1 MKYYLNLD
9 QNWTL
14 GSHIMAVEVSG
25 YEIHNLTNPV
35 IITFRKSKA
44 DKNKR
49 EKFSCVFWDFNIGGK
64 TIVDLI
70 GLPYFHNAQPNKTW
84 SNNTRFIHELC
95 LSLYD
100 TNRLTRGEQFTTY
113 E

>member
-1 MKYYLNLD
+1 
-9 QNWTL
+9 
-14 GSHIMAVEVSG
+14 MAVEVSG
-25 YEIHNLTNPV
+25 YEIHNLANPV

-70 GLPYFHNAQPNKTW
+70 GLPYFYNTQPNKTW
-84 SNNTRFIHELC
+84 SSNTRFIHELC

>member
-1 MKYYLNLD
+1 
-9 QNWTL
+9 
-14 GSHIMAVEVSG
+14 MAVEVSG
-25 YEIHNLTNPV
+25 YEIHNLTSPV

-70 GLPYFHNAQPNKTW
+70 GLPYFYNTQPNKTW
-84 SNNTRFIHELC
+84 SSNTRFIHELC

>member
-1 MKYYLNLD
+1 MD
-9 QNWTL
+9 
-14 GSHIMAVEVSG
+14 VEVCG
-25 YEIHNLTNPV
+25 YEIHNLANPV

-70 GLPYFHNAQPNKTW
+70 GLPYFHNTQPNKTW